1 LNQTQR
7 KKLIT
12 TKPPNILVGETKQ
25 TDAFLPSFLP
35 AVIVPLWLKLIQQT
49 KMSHLIA
56 RNLAALS
63 AFHSFSD
70 DDTISTTLD
79 LEHLKS
85 LRPIA
90 FRLLEQQNVELERL
104 FDAEEPIDEAEFP
117 LPSEYQV
124 LDCIYNHRGL
134 INLLIPALKTAN
146 YSLIKMIF
154 DISKQGVGLV
164 WSGHLLLLA
173 VETRSAEIVKLFLNA
188 GVHREPIKNVLSDA
202 LSTAVKYNSP
212 EIVALL
218 LPLAPST
225 FEYYSPGPLF
235 NSAVMNGY
243 TEIVNLFLEGLS
255 NNHLRRMIDGA
266 HIRQA
271 AKSGHMDT
279 VKALANCMD
288 PEFAKHARI
297 YIDYIRGGHELSDEE
312 DTLLG
317 EASDYLASLEVH

>member
-1 LNQTQR
+1 M
-7 KKLIT
+7 
-12 TKPPNILVGETKQ
+12 GETKQ

-35 AVIVPLWLKLIQQT
+35 AVIVPLWLTTTQQT
-49 KMSHLIA
+49 KMSQLIA
-56 RNLAALS
+56 RNLTALS
-63 AFHSFSD
+63 TFHSFSD
-70 DDTISTTLD
+70 DDTISSTLD

-255 NNHLRRMIDGA
+255 NSHLRRMIDGA

>member
-1 LNQTQR
+1 M
-7 KKLIT
+7 
-12 TKPPNILVGETKQ
+12 GETKL

-35 AVIVPLWLKLIQQT
+35 AVIVPLWLTTTQQT
-49 KMSHLIA
+49 KMAHLIA

-70 DDTISTTLD
+70 DDTISPTLD
-79 LEHLKS
+79 LEHIKS

-90 FRLLEQQNVELERL
+90 FRLLEQQNVDLERL

-134 INLLIPALKTAN
+134 VNLLMTALSTAN

-218 LPLAPST
+218 LPLAPSV
-225 FEYYSPGPLF
+225 EYYSPGPLF

-243 TEIVNLFLEGLS
+243 TEIVNLFLEGRS
-255 NNHLRRMIDGA
+255 NYHLRRMITGY
-266 HIRQA
+266 HISQA

-279 VKALANCMD
+279 VKALANRMD

-297 YIDYIRGGHELSDEE
+297 YIDYIRGGRELSDEE

>member
-1 LNQTQR
+1 M
-7 KKLIT
+7 
-12 TKPPNILVGETKQ
+12 
-25 TDAFLPSFLP
+25 A
-35 AVIVPLWLKLIQQT
+35 
-49 KMSHLIA
+49 HLIA

-63 AFHSFSD
+63 AFNSFSD
-70 DDTISTTLD
+70 DDTISPTLD

-90 FRLLEQQNVELERL
+90 FRLLEQQNVDLERL
-104 FDAEEPIDEAEFP
+104 FDAKEPIDEAEFP
-117 LPSEYQV
+117 LPDEYQV

-134 INLLIPALKTAN
+134 INLLIAALKTAN

-154 DISKQGVGLV
+154 DISKQGVGLE
-164 WSGHLLLLA
+164 WTGHLLLLA

-218 LPLAPST
+218 LPLAPSI
-225 FEYYSPGPLF
+225 EYYSPGPLF

-255 NNHLRRMIDGA
+255 NYHLRRIIDGT

-279 VKALANCMD
+279 VKALANHMD

-297 YIDYIRGGHELSDEE
+297 YIDYIRGGRELSDEE

-317 EASDYLASLEVH
+317 EASVYLASLEVH

>member
-1 LNQTQR
+1 M
-7 KKLIT
+7 
-12 TKPPNILVGETKQ
+12 GETKL
-25 TDAFLPSFLP
+25 TDASLPFFHP
-35 AVIVPLWLKLIQQT
+35 AVIASLWLTTTQQT
-49 KMSHLIA
+49 KMAHLIA

-63 AFHSFSD
+63 AFNSFSD
-70 DDTISTTLD
+70 DDTISPTLD

-90 FRLLEQQNVELERL
+90 FRLLEQQNVDLERL

-134 INLLIPALKTAN
+134 VNLLMTALSTAN

-188 GVHREPIKNVLSDA
+188 GVHREPIKNVLSYA

-271 AKSGHMDT
+271 AKSGNMDT
-279 VKALANCMD
+279 VKALANRMD

-297 YIDYIRGGHELSDEE
+297 YIDYIRGGRELSDEE

>member
-1 LNQTQR
+1 M
-7 KKLIT
+7 
-12 TKPPNILVGETKQ
+12 
-25 TDAFLPSFLP
+25 A
-35 AVIVPLWLKLIQQT
+35 
-49 KMSHLIA
+49 HLIA
-56 RNLAALS
+56 RTLAALS
-63 AFHSFSD
+63 AFNSFSD
-70 DDTISTTLD
+70 DDTISPTLD

-104 FDAEEPIDEAEFP
+104 FDAKEPIDEAEFP
-117 LPSEYQV
+117 LPDEYQV

-134 INLLIPALKTAN
+134 INLLIAALKTAN

-154 DISKQGVGLV
+154 DISKQGVGLE

-202 LSTAVKYNSP
+202 LSTAVKINSP

-218 LPLAPST
+218 LPLAPSI
-225 FEYYSPGPLF
+225 EYYSPGPLF

-271 AKSGHMDT
+271 AKSGNMDT
-279 VKALANCMD
+279 VKALANRMD

-297 YIDYIRGGHELSDEE
+297 YIDYIRGGRELSDEE

-317 EASDYLASLEVH
+317 EASVYLASLEVH